1 MTVPVDRVNQL
12 TVWIGPDLWPEGE
25 GGGGG
30 RERERERE
38 REEEGGR
45 E

>member
-25 GGGGG
+25 GG
-30 RERERERE
+30 RERERRRE
-38 REEEGGR
+38 GENDMCTY
-45 E
+45 